1 MSESS
6 NDRFY
11 ENLAPFTDFADITVD
26 EHYADLPED
35 WHVVVTDIQGSTR
48 AIQEGRY
55 RDVNLVGAASIMA
68 ILNAVRPLSVPY
80 VFGGDG
86 ASVCVPHSSLPR
98 VRGAALLSRQ
108 MAEREFGLTLRT
120 GIVPLGDIRKTGSR
134 VRVAKYRI
142 SAHVSQAMFS
152 GGGLACADDLV
163 KDPQAGALYQIDPGD
178 TPAAGDFT
186 GLECRWR
193 TVPSVH
199 GEVICLL
206 VVALAGTSHE
216 QQRIYRDVIEAIHQV
231 YGGPDDCHPIRRD
244 RLELARS
251 GGGRRGEVRV
261 HAGGRG
267 ALRRCLGALWL
278 NLQVAAGRQM
288 MRLGIRLGGTD
299 WGGYRDTLVANTD
312 FRKFDDMLRMVISGT
327 ARRRETLCS
336 LLDERRRAGD
346 LAYGVHAA
354 PESMLTCL
362 IFNYA
367 GEHLHF
373 VDGADGG
380 YAMAAR
386 MLKAQ
391 LRDGPK

>member
-1 MSESS
+1 
-6 NDRFY
+6 
-11 ENLAPFTDFADITVD
+11 
-26 EHYADLPED
+26 
-35 WHVVVTDIQGSTR
+35 
-48 AIQEGRY
+48 
-55 RDVNLVGAASIMA
+55 
-68 ILNAVRPLSVPY
+68 
-80 VFGGDG
+80 
-86 ASVCVPHSSLPR
+86 
-98 VRGAALLSRQ
+98 
-108 MAEREFGLTLRT
+108 
-120 GIVPLGDIRKTGSR
+120 
-134 VRVAKYRI
+134 
-142 SAHVSQAMFS
+142 
-152 GGGLACADDLV
+152 
-163 KDPQAGALYQIDPGD
+163 
-178 TPAAGDFT
+178 
-186 GLECRWR
+186 
-193 TVPSVH
+193 
-199 GEVICLL
+199 
-206 VVALAGTSHE
+206 
-216 QQRIYRDVIEAIHQV
+216 
-231 YGGPDDCHPIRRD
+231 
-244 RLELARS
+244 
-251 GGGRRGEVRV
+251 
-261 HAGGRG
+261 
-267 ALRRCLGALWL
+267 
-278 NLQVAAGRQM
+278 M